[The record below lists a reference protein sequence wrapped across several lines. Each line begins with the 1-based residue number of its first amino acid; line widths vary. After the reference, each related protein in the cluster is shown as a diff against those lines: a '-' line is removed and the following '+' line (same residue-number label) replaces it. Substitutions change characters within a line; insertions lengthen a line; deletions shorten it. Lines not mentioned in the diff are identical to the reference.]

1 MQELFGSMAFRYSI
15 YQRSNR
21 KGIMRDGAA
30 YPVGPIRFCS
40 HSRKQ
45 SGSESRSSHYTAGV
59 FRAGALPPSIA
70 STPTFGGLPS
80 KHFG

>member
-30 YPVGPIRFCS
+30 YPVGPKRHKPCAELV
-40 HSRKQ
+40 R
-45 SGSESRSSHYTAGV
+45 
-59 FRAGALPPSIA
+59 PP
-70 STPTFGGLPS
+70 LVRL
-80 KHFG
+80 